1 MVALHAARA
10 FDGMHVDQESRRH
23 DLVAMTVPT
32 MSAMPAVFPTYR
44 AEIDGGRVV
53 ACDNLLPNDALS
65 KQRVGLT
72 IRVGNEQAVAIE
84 RSAETT
90 SRRRARDRVSAGA
103 REQG

>member
-1 MVALHAARA
+1 MFIKNRI
-10 FDGMHVDQESRRH
+10 
-23 DLVAMTVPT
+23 AMTEPITPT
-32 MSAMPAVFPTYR
+32 SLAVFPTYR
-44 AEIDGGRVV
+44 AEIEGGPIV